1 MPMKKIYNLLYCID
15 NTKKEDSYSKEFSQV
30 LEDESEVLDL
40 LDKVEFSPS
49 KKAVD
54 NILDFAKKALAL

>member
-1 MPMKKIYNLLYCID
+1 MKKIYNLLYCID